1 MTKKNGL
8 KLALLLSLAT
18 GAKAYGMVAAEVPL
32 ANTDIGNQAYVSY
45 YTEGNLQ
52 KFLQSNIVITRIN
65 AAYNLDLTPNR
76 TVALTRGTT
85 AMFNHVLTNTGNIID
100 SYDLTHTYGPSA
112 GRDVKIYLDQNN
124 NGMIDNGEAEIPYL
138 NSKYQIKNIEPGQ
151 AVSLLVSVPTTT
163 NDTAA
168 TLTGQISSKSV
179 GNSSLP
185 IKTVT
190 ETITFQEGGNAI
202 VYKAINKSS
211 GTSEIENEIIVYLK
225 IANESTKA
233 EDIATEFSLTDK
245 LDPRFNYVPGSAKF
259 KNFNGI
265 DTVLTDRDDT
275 EINNNSTPIK
285 FKYENGEI
293 KFDILNGVP
302 ANNPLNSQNGIL
314 EFKVKV
320 PANTPVGMV
329 PNYVDYKYKPTG
341 ALNSIDAASNKV
353 NYEILKYVRATFE
366 GMHIPVGQAGETLR
380 FENKLTNTANAA
392 ERFSLKLS
400 DEFFPAGTTFR
411 LAMESIEDEGHVERP
426 VIDTNGDGNI
436 DTGLVYPG
444 LENHVNVIL
453 YATLPTNMPEPGSNY
468 KIVKNATSAYNPDY
482 VVRANDTLGT
492 IKIATVDIT
501 NNQSISENANAE
513 GVGLGPERNPVNQKT
528 VNPGSVA
535 NFVLHINNT
544 SKYVEEQ
551 YSLEVSTK
559 PDFSDMTIPAGI
571 VVRFKQ
577 GGGAEVTKT
586 AKIGPDRSQRIDAE
600 VTVSPTAGAM
610 IVPLY
615 FRATSLTTGSRDIK
629 YDSLAVNPIRSVQ
642 IIPNL
647 TGETYAGGNIVYT
660 HKVRNNGNVLEGDG
674 KVSSLILETKES
686 LSQWR
691 TELFIDSN
699 KNGIFETGI
708 DVPFV
713 DFATV
718 GGLKPAEEVTIF
730 ARVLAPM
737 GAPAGVINKTT
748 ITPKLTQGT
757 YSMTPTVTSAYDD
770 TKILAEKLSIRK
782 LQKIR
787 GKVVDG
793 KLDAWKTALQDAN
806 PKDVIDYRIEV
817 RNTGSDNANMIQ
829 LKDSIPFYTTIIH
842 GGAYGVPKWEVL
854 NSSNV
859 VMLSGFIKNL
869 PASGTRGDLVVDV
882 NSLDANHMLVLEFS
896 VQINGKATESNE
908 TK

>member
-1 MTKKNGL
+1 
-8 KLALLLSLAT
+8 
-18 GAKAYGMVAAEVPL
+18 
-32 ANTDIGNQAYVSY
+32 
-45 YTEGNLQ
+45 
-52 KFLQSNIVITRIN
+52 
-65 AAYNLDLTPNR
+65 
-76 TVALTRGTT
+76 
-85 AMFNHVLTNTGNIID
+85 
-100 SYDLTHTYGPSA
+100 
-112 GRDVKIYLDQNN
+112 
-124 NGMIDNGEAEIPYL
+124 
-138 NSKYQIKNIEPGQ
+138 
-151 AVSLLVSVPTTT
+151 
-163 NDTAA
+163 
-168 TLTGQISSKSV
+168 
-179 GNSSLP
+179 
-185 IKTVT
+185 
-190 ETITFQEGGNAI
+190 
-202 VYKAINKSS
+202 
-211 GTSEIENEIIVYLK
+211 
-225 IANESTKA
+225 
-233 EDIATEFSLTDK
+233 
-245 LDPRFNYVPGSAKF
+245 
-259 KNFNGI
+259 
-265 DTVLTDRDDT
+265 
-275 EINNNSTPIK
+275 
-285 FKYENGEI
+285 
-293 KFDILNGVP
+293 
-302 ANNPLNSQNGIL
+302 
-314 EFKVKV
+314 
-320 PANTPVGMV
+320 
-329 PNYVDYKYKPTG
+329 
-341 ALNSIDAASNKV
+341 
-353 NYEILKYVRATFE
+353 
-366 GMHIPVGQAGETLR
+366 
-380 FENKLTNTANAA
+380 
-392 ERFSLKLS
+392 
-400 DEFFPAGTTFR
+400 
-411 LAMESIEDEGHVERP
+411 
-426 VIDTNGDGNI
+426 
-436 DTGLVYPG
+436 
-444 LENHVNVIL
+444 
-453 YATLPTNMPEPGSNY
+453 
-468 KIVKNATSAYNPDY
+468 
-482 VVRANDTLGT
+482 
-492 IKIATVDIT
+492 
-501 NNQSISENANAE
+501 
-513 GVGLGPERNPVNQKT
+513 
-528 VNPGSVA
+528 
-535 NFVLHINNT
+535 
-544 SKYVEEQ
+544 
-551 YSLEVSTK
+551 VSTK

-859 VMLSGFIKNL
+859 VILSGFIKNL